1 MSEEE
6 AKSVSLGSEEEEEKE
21 EKMEVEDDK
30 VKPKKKNKR
39 KNGIK
44 KTAKKTESKKR
55 KYKIKQG
62 TRAIREIKKAQEKT
76 DLLIQY
82 AGMDRFFRETL
93 KEIFPEE
100 KYRIKPSAVKTLM
113 EGTQNYLIDLYKIA
127 TLETVHAG
135 RQTLKPEDIKIS
147 VNVSKLIGGNL

>member
-6 AKSVSLGSEEEEEKE
+6 AKSESLGSEEE
-21 EKMEVEDDK
+21 KMEVEEEK
-30 VKPKKKNKR
+30 VEKKKPKRKNKR

-44 KTAKKTESKKR
+44 KTAAKTEGKKR

-82 AGMDRFFRETL
+82 AGFDRVFKQTL

-100 KYRIKPSAVKTLM
+100 KYRVGKSAVKTLM
-113 EGTQNYLIDLYKIA
+113 EGTQQYLVDLYRLS
-127 TLETVHAG
+127 TRNTVHAG
-135 RQTLKPEDIKIS
+135 RQTLLPADMKLAIS
-147 VNVSKLIGGNL
+147 TSRETGGNL